1 MLPKRCPGK
10 KTAGR
15 RRKALTYRVDQNDEE
30 YYDDDEETD
39 EDELALA
46 TEILL
51 WNKYRTGKPSPQ
63 SSPLLHENQW
73 RRSSSASTITEERTR
88 LAGKWQRNYRRV
100 SAHKDC
106 YGQRPRRSEA
116 QAPTAARRRSY
127 AGPIKRRSPDITDSI
142 SDLCLSD
149 VEGNEKI
156 AQMNGLLDIW
166 DAKNNPN
173 WEEETFTLLGLDRCD
188 KCGMFYVP
196 LKTESH
202 RCRRRHSR

>member
-1 MLPKRCPGK
+1 MLPKRGPGK

-15 RRKALTYRVDQNDEE
+15 REAPTYRVDQNGEE
-30 YYDDDEETD
+30 HDDDEDTD
-39 EDELALA
+39 EYELALA

-51 WNKYRTGKPSPQ
+51 SNKYRTGKSSPK
-63 SSPLLHENQW
+63 SSPLLYENQCW
-73 RRSSSASTITEERTR
+73 RSNSASVRTAEKMCLTGR
-88 LAGKWQRNYRRV
+88 WQRNYRRV
-100 SAHKDC
+100 SASKDRC
-106 YGQRPRRSEA
+106 DQQPYRSEP
-116 QAPTAARRRSY
+116 QGPPAARPRSY
-127 AGPIKRRSPDITDSI
+127 AGPTTRNSPDITDGI

-173 WEEETFTLLGLDRCD
+173 WEEETFTLLGLDRCE
-188 KCGMFYVP
+188 KCAMFYVP

-202 RCRRRHSR
+202 NCRRRHSR